1 MKNYNLFLGF
11 GLILIA
17 IAAVIY
23 LLLEDSDRNA
33 LISGALAG
41 LGFISALMGLIG
53 KRTK

>member
-1 MKNYNLFLGF
+1 MKNSNLFLGF

-23 LLLEDSDRNA
+23 LLLEDTDRNE

-41 LGFISALMGLIG
+41 LGFISAILGFIG
-53 KRTK
+53 RRNT